1 MNPTPAVIL
10 TDVSVTVGQ
19 SVILENVG
27 AQIMRGCITAL
38 IGPNGAGKT
47 TLLQAIMGLRP
58 YSGRIE
64 FVTSDGKLHKP
75 RIGYVPQSL
84 AIDRQTAVT
93 VLEFFAFEFQRWPV
107 WLGITAK
114 ARENAATAL
123 DRLEAGHLL
132 DRPLGRL
139 SGGEMQRVLLAL
151 ALHRDPE
158 ILFLDEPVSG
168 VDIAGGHL
176 FCDVLESLSSRQ
188 NRTIVMVSHDL
199 SVVSQH
205 ASHVLCL
212 NRTVACQGEAPE
224 VLTSENLLQIYGL
237 HSGLYEHS
245 PARHK
250 SCDHHHHHHAPG
262 EAEHG

>member
-1 MNPTPAVIL
+1 MKPAPAVIL

-19 SVILENVG
+19 NVILENID

-58 YSGRIE
+58 YRGRIE
-64 FVTSDGKLHKP
+64 FVDPDGRSYKP

-84 AIDRQTAVT
+84 AIDRQTSVT
-93 VLEFFAFEFQRWPV
+93 VLEFFAFEFQRRPV
-107 WLGITAK
+107 WVGITAK
-114 ARENAATAL
+114 ARENASAAL
-123 DRLEAGHLL
+123 ERLEAGHLL
-132 DRPLGRL
+132 NRPLGKL

-151 ALHRDPE
+151 SLHRDPE

-176 FCDVLESLSSRQ
+176 FCDVLESMSSRQ

-212 NRTVACQGEAPE
+212 NRTVACQGETPE

-245 PARHK
+245 PEKHQ
-250 SCDHHHHHHAPG
+250 SCTHHHHDHD
-262 EAEHG
+262 EAENG

>member
-1 MNPTPAVIL
+1 MIPSPAIVL
-10 TDVSVTVGQ
+10 AGVSVAAGQ
-19 SVILENVG
+19 NVILEHID

-47 TLLQAIMGLRP
+47 TLLQAILGLRP

-64 FVTSDGKLHKP
+64 FVNPEGKPHKP

-84 AIDRQTAVT
+84 EIDRQASVT
-93 VLEFFAFEFQRWPV
+93 VLEFFAFEFQRRPV
-107 WLGITAK
+107 WVGITAK
-114 ARENAATAL
+114 ARENAVSAL
-123 DRLEAGHLL
+123 ERLEAGHLL

-139 SGGEMQRVLLAL
+139 SGGEMQRVLLAM

-212 NRTVACQGEAPE
+212 NRTIACQGEAPE

-245 PARHK
+245 PARHQT
-250 SCDHHHHHHAPG
+250 CTHHHDHANH
-262 EAEHG
+262 EAGHD

>member
-1 MNPTPAVIL
+1 MKSTPAIRL
-10 TDVSVTVGQ
+10 TDVSVTIGQ
-19 SVILENVG
+19 SVILEKVD
-27 AQIMRGCITAL
+27 AQIMRGHITAL

-47 TLLQAIMGLRP
+47 TLLQAILGLRA
-58 YSGRIE
+58 YSGRID
-64 FVTSDGKLHKP
+64 FVDSSGTVHKP

-84 AIDRQTAVT
+84 AIDRQAAVT
-93 VLEFFAFEFQRWPV
+93 VLEFFAFEFQRRPV
-107 WLGITAK
+107 WLGITGK
-114 ARENAATAL
+114 SRENAAMAL
-123 DRLEAGHLL
+123 ERLEAGHLL
-132 DRPLGRL
+132 NRPLGKL

-176 FCDVLESLSSRQ
+176 FCDVLESLSTRQ

-212 NRTVACQGEAPE
+212 NRTVACQGETPE

-237 HSGLYEHS
+237 HSGLYEHT
-245 PARHK
+245 PDPHQH
-250 SCDHHHHHHAPG
+250 CDHHHAHD
-262 EAEHG
+262 EAAHG

>member
-1 MNPTPAVIL
+1 MKPTPAIVL
-10 TDVSVTVGQ
+10 TGVSVTAGQ
-19 SVILENVG
+19 NVILEHID

-47 TLLQAIMGLRP
+47 TLLQAILGLRP

-64 FVTSDGKLHKP
+64 FVTPEGKPHKP

-84 AIDRQTAVT
+84 EIDRQAAVT
-93 VLEFFAFEFQRWPV
+93 VLEFFAFEFQRRPV
-107 WLGITAK
+107 WVGITAK
-114 ARENAATAL
+114 ARENATTAL
-123 DRLEAGHLL
+123 GRLEAGHLI

-139 SGGEMQRVLLAL
+139 SGGEMQRVLLAM

-176 FCDVLESLSSRQ
+176 FCDVLDSLSSRQ

-212 NRTVACQGEAPE
+212 NRTIACQGEAPE

-245 PARHK
+245 PARHQT
-250 SCDHHHHHHAPG
+250 CMHHHDHAHD
-262 EAEHG
+262 EAGHG